1 MSVRLGECEQRER
14 ANARRIEKLEQR
26 QEDLNKLVTA
36 VEVLAQRERSVES
49 DVKEIKADV
58 KSMTQ
63 KGARRWDAMIDKLL
77 YALAGRGGLDRAGG
91 ADGLRN
97 GRREECIWKR

>member
-77 YALAGRGGLDRAGG
+77 YALAGAAASIVLAGLTG
-91 ADGLRN
+91 
-97 GRREECIWKR
+97 

>member
-26 QEDLNKLVTA
+26 QENLNKLVTA

-77 YALAGRGGLDRAGG
+77 YALAGAAASIVLAGLTG
-91 ADGLRN
+91 
-97 GRREECIWKR
+97 

>member
-77 YALAGRGGLDRAGG
+77 YALAGAAASIMLAGLTG
-91 ADGLRN
+91 
-97 GRREECIWKR
+97 

>member
-77 YALAGRGGLDRAGG
+77 YAIVGAAASLLLAGLTP
-91 ADGLRN
+91 
-97 GRREECIWKR
+97 

>member
-36 VEVLAQRERSVES
+36 VEVLEQRERSVES

-77 YALAGRGGLDRAGG
+77 YALAGAAASIMLAGLTG
-91 ADGLRN
+91 
-97 GRREECIWKR
+97 